1 MLCLYFKFELEGK
14 IVWKKN
20 GNVLGHNK
28 KKKNTNHIN
37 DFHELVINDLKL
49 NDEGVYKCYYNSK
62 LIVTIKLNV
71 QSKLLLAIDSID
83 DGYDAYMIYV
93 LSLSGVFSF
102 LLFFHSVC
110 KYFNDS
116 NFFIMSQSNI

>member
-1 MLCLYFKFELEGK
+1 MLFCYVCILNLS
-14 IVWKKN
+14 W
-20 GNVLGHNK
+20 
-28 KKKNTNHIN
+28 KKNTNHIN
-37 DFHELVINDLKL
+37 DFRELVINDLKL